1 MLQCRN
7 KDIRIKAMIT
17 FILDTVPHGKRGIS
31 LEELSSLSSLE
42 KNKNKKTKAV
52 HRPLLV
58 ESVSQKDRLVL
69 TNFNCMT
76 IK

>member
-17 FILDTVPHGKRGIS
+17 FMLDTVPHGKRGIS

-42 KNKNKKTKAV
+42 KKQKQKNK
-52 HRPLLV
+52 
-58 ESVSQKDRLVL
+58 SCSQA
-69 TNFNCMT
+69 FAG
-76 IK
+76 